1 VIATLRRVLSSALG
15 VGRAS
20 EAALPAAVP
29 GRARRRADTA
39 RRIDDARRRLKA
51 TIPPPED

>member
-1 VIATLRRVLSSALG
+1 VIGALRRRLSSAF
-15 VGRAS
+15 GRQEPTS
-20 EAALPAAVP
+20 ELS
-29 GRARRRADTA
+29 RAKKPRRDNTQ